1 MSKRA
6 VFYLRVSTL
15 DQNPDTQRYDLLQ
28 MAQQRGLT
36 LVEEYVDHGISG
48 ARTRRPAL
56 DRMMADA
63 RRGRFDIVL
72 VWACDR
78 LARSTKHFLETL
90 DELNRLGVEFASF
103 REQLDT
109 GGALGRAVVVIIS
122 TVAELERNL
131 IVERVRAGL
140 RRARLEGRRIGRA
153 PLEIDRVALLRDR
166 AQGISLKNLAKT
178 YGISKASVCRLIKE
192 AQTPVSKPLPQP
204 ASAGVDSKEVR
215 PPIPA
220 A

>member
-1 MSKRA
+1 MKRCA
-6 VFYLRVSTL
+6 QYLRVSTL
-15 DQNPDTQRYDLLQ
+15 DQNTETQRLDLLA
-28 MAQQRGLT
+28 MSQQRSLT
-36 LVEEYVDHGISG
+36 IVEEYVDHGISG
-48 ARTRRPAL
+48 IRTRRPAL
-56 DRMMADA
+56 DRMMTDA
-63 RRGRFDIVL
+63 HRGRFDIVL

-122 TVAELERNL
+122 AVAELERNL

-140 RRARLEGRRIGRA
+140 RRAKLEGRRIGRA
-153 PLEIDRVALLRDR
+153 PLEVDRTGLLRDR
-166 AQGISLKNLAKT
+166 AHGLNLKTLAKT
-178 YGISKASVCRLIKE
+178 YGISEASVCRVIKD
-192 AQTPVSKPLPQP
+192 ARSGVSRTLPQTAP
-204 ASAGVDSKEVR
+204 SDADNKEVR
-215 PPIPA
+215 PPKSA

>member
-1 MSKRA
+1 MKRCA
-6 VFYLRVSTL
+6 LYLRVSTL
-15 DQNPDTQRYDLLQ
+15 DQNTDTQRFDLLR

-36 LVEEYVDHGISG
+36 IVEEYVDHGISG
-48 ARTRRPAL
+48 TRSRRPGL

-63 RRGRFDIVL
+63 RRGYFDVVL

-78 LARSTKHFLETL
+78 LARSTKHFLEVL

-122 TVAELERNL
+122 AVAELERNL
-131 IVERVRAGL
+131 IVERVKAGM
-140 RRARLEGRRIGRA
+140 RRAKLEGRRIGRA
-153 PLEIDRVALLRDR
+153 PIPVNRTAILHDRERGCSLTEIAKAHGVSRAL
-166 AQGISLKNLAKT
+166 
-178 YGISKASVCRLIKE
+178 
-192 AQTPVSKPLPQP
+192 VSKVLRQARTTGHEGFVPAPLQ
-204 ASAGVDSKEVR
+204 VQENK
-215 PPIPA
+215 PPKTA